1 MLNPIPMLNLS
12 SLLNK
17 KGKMVVLKRILAW
30 VGCCKALNLN
40 GWLICIV
47 PRAAGWG
54 GPNFDSLSIQFK
66 RVLRRQP
73 DTLDHS
79 GVSCVGIVQ
88 VSLNF
93 TESDWHPSKR
103 QSWQDDWER
112 GPRI

>member
-17 KGKMVVLKRILAW
+17 KGKMVDVLKRILAW

-66 RVLRRQP
+66 RVLRGQP

-79 GVSCVGIVQ
+79 GVSCVRIVQ
-88 VSLNF
+88 VSLN
-93 TESDWHPSKR
+93 
-103 QSWQDDWER
+103 
-112 GPRI
+112 